1 MPRLQDDLLQD
12 FKEQKTVIYS
22 QLEVFDPMGTQ
33 LSKPAAQSLVSK
45 GILIVGE
52 ILCYL
57 LALSAIA
64 FAVFL
69 TKLYP
74 FYIISEIQNKSDYI
88 KLGPMNVRIFTLCIY
103 TLIGIISLLFYGLGA
118 ALRQIRLKNDILSF
132 AGKHIKTL
140 VSQHLKRKAS
150 IDAIEQRHFL
160 ELPDFQP
167 EGVSSIRVNEVPN
180 PGYDSKELR

>member
-1 MPRLQDDLLQD
+1 MPKLHDDLLYE
-12 FKEQKTVIYS
+12 FKEHKTLIYS

-33 LSKPAAQSLVSK
+33 LSKPAAQRLVNK
-45 GILIVGE
+45 GILIVSE

-57 LALSAIA
+57 LALGVIA
-64 FAVFL
+64 FAFFMN
-69 TKLYP
+69 KIYP
-74 FYIISEIQNKSDYI
+74 FYILSELQYKDDYI
-88 KLGPMNVRIFTLCIY
+88 KLGWMNVRMFTLAIY
-103 TLIGIISLLFYGLGA
+103 GMIGIIALLFYFLGT

-167 EGVSSIRVNEVPN
+167 EGVSSVKVNDVPN
-180 PGYDSKELR
+180 PGYDSGK

>member
-1 MPRLQDDLLQD
+1 MPKLHDDLLYE
-12 FKEQKTVIYS
+12 FKEHKTLIYS

-33 LSKPAAQSLVSK
+33 LSKPAAQRLVNK
-45 GILIVGE
+45 GILIVSE

-57 LALSAIA
+57 LALGVIA
-64 FAVFL
+64 FAFFMN
-69 TKLYP
+69 KIYP
-74 FYIISEIQNKSDYI
+74 FYILSELQHKDDYV
-88 KLGPMNVRIFTLCIY
+88 KLGWMNVRMFTLAIY
-103 TLIGIISLLFYGLGA
+103 GMIGIIALLLYFLGT

-167 EGVSSIRVNEVPN
+167 EGVSSVKVNDVPN
-180 PGYDSKELR
+180 PGYDNGK